1 MSSVESLRSSS
12 PSGAKRFVSFVAF
25 CVEDNWAT
33 RPLDVTHSV
42 QASPCFCEVA
52 FIRVH
57 SRLTPPLV
65 TSAAAEVFPIAA
77 KARADRLS

>member
-12 PSGAKRFVSFVAF
+12 PSGARRFVFFVAF

-57 SRLTPPLV
+57 SRLTPPRYFGRRRSV
-65 TSAAAEVFPIAA
+65 PDCWQGP
-77 KARADRLS
+77 RR